1 MRMSVLQR
9 SRSLPSLKDWPKYLC
24 SRLKVP
30 VIFLKAVLNILS
42 IFAAYPQTAFINNIS
57 NMLQF
62 LVQFYSQPEIIL
74 HRSRTSSK
82 SLTSQISF
90 PEKALPEHL
99 KPQNFYDPLFED
111 IDDNM
116 TTMDIDNQD
125 PSNKTTTT
133 VMSSQN
139 IVISS
144 WNTDASITALS
155 ENLFSHMQDCKK
167 FTEETGESEDIAPDH
182 QKPIPIIGAKCNQQI
197 RFNLIHHRGAVA
209 DIPVLKLFKSFTS
222 TLKKA
227 DSSVIIHPFQ
237 ASKQHYSSL
246 ST

>member
-1 MRMSVLQR
+1 MTFFH
-9 SRSLPSLKDWPKYLC
+9 LP
-24 SRLKVP
+24 
-30 VIFLKAVLNILS
+30 IFLKAVLNILS
-42 IFAAYPQTAFINNIS
+42 IVAAYPQTAFINNIS
-57 NMLQF
+57 DMLQF

-82 SLTSQISF
+82 SLTSQSSF
-90 PEKALPEHL
+90 PEKALPEQL

-197 RFNLIHHRGAVA
+197 
-209 DIPVLKLFKSFTS
+209 
-222 TLKKA
+222 
-227 DSSVIIHPFQ
+227 
-237 ASKQHYSSL
+237 
-246 ST
+246 